1 MSDRGKQRDKGG
13 KDLKKDISKGLGE
26 LKRKKIK
33 DGKGERNRGVKRE
46 TAWSQFLRSQVSHKG
61 H

>member
-26 LKRKKIK
+26 LKRKKSK
-33 DGKGERNRGVKRE
+33 MVKEKGIEV
-46 TAWSQFLRSQVSHKG
+46 
-61 H
+61 